1 MATGYVGALEAPPL
15 GILGQNL
22 IQMPENSL
30 QFKNVWSKIE
40 ANCWA
45 WSVNRN
51 FVDSVKRKILTEG
64 KFWFTNFTKNSLKWS
79 AKRQS
84 WLQFADH

>member
-30 QFKNVWSKIE
+30 QFKNFWSKIE
-40 ANCWA
+40 ANC
-45 WSVNRN
+45 
-51 FVDSVKRKILTEG
+51 
-64 KFWFTNFTKNSLKWS
+64 
-79 AKRQS
+79 
-84 WLQFADH
+84 